1 MGAARKATAAA
12 AVAATGW
19 AVVQDKVPP
28 ATEIL
33 SYAILEA
40 AAELKIKAERRLF
53 RGSNLALGVLLM
65 PFHVRCLSLPPL
77 RGGRPLSDLRRL
89 RRSC

>member
-1 MGAARKATAAA
+1 M
-12 AVAATGW
+12 
-19 AVVQDKVPP
+19 QDKVPP

-65 PFHVRCLSLPPL
+65 PFHVRAASLPASPRRL
-77 RGGRPLSDLRRL
+77 PLSDLRCS